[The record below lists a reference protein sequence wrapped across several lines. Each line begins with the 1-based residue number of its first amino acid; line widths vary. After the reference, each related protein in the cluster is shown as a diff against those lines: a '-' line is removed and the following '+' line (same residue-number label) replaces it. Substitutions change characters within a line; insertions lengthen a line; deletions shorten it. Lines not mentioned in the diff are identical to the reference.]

1 MSLPGSQTG
10 TMFPP
15 GAARAPKLPW
25 GLGTSHCPDK
35 NECMERDPCNP
46 FPMFTFFKADCG
58 TDTDELELQLQLE
71 LEPNPAR
78 PLLQVLALPS
88 PNASQSTTEPC
99 YSPFTTGLLLVSVP
113 LSQPLLPT
121 RPAEVQRTSEAPYSV
136 ALQYFIT
143 MNVNYINI

>member
-1 MSLPGSQTG
+1 
-10 TMFPP
+10 
-15 GAARAPKLPW
+15 
-25 GLGTSHCPDK
+25 
-35 NECMERDPCNP
+35 
-46 FPMFTFFKADCG
+46 MFTFFKADCG

-99 YSPFTTGLLLVSVP
+99 YSSLTTGLLLVSVP

-121 RPAEVQRTSEAPYSV
+121 RPAKVQRTSEAPYSV